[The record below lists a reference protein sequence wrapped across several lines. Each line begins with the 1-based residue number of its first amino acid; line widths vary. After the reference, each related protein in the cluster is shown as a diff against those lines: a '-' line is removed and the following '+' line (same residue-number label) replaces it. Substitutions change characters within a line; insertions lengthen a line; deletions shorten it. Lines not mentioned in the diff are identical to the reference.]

1 MLEPSTIT
9 SIYDASFSDTHW
21 HRALDVCGKTISAE
35 AVILYEFSELRQ
47 VSYALQATSTSIQSA
62 AETLQ
67 RYNRIAAE
75 GRGSNFDNEGLA
87 AAHGANAFEV
97 LYDSDIWK
105 IDANYRNRPEV
116 KMVLEELGWFRRATV
131 NLSDDPS
138 VYRGAIFFFGAE
150 YDRRM
155 PVHTK
160 SFACQIGP
168 HLAKS
173 IELNR
178 LTSGL
183 RRKYNAALSV
193 LDKIET
199 GVFVV
204 LKSGEVI
211 LKNRAAADLISA
223 DRGFRLKEDNYLT
236 CVTES
241 AQLKLASSINDI
253 SLTAEG
259 QNDEVSRILEIPGDR
274 AASTLLAI
282 VSPLRDANI
291 ELERGLTGALLTTI
305 DPLQPIKV
313 NTDALAHAYRLTRA
327 EKRLA
332 KFLVKGLT
340 NKEIALNLDVSP
352 ETVKTQLSSIYL
364 KCNCKNRLSFVW
376 RIFQF
381 SPPII

>member
-9 SIYDASFSDTHW
+9 SIYDASFSDAHW

-105 IDANYRNRPEV
+105 IDVNYRNRPEV

-138 VYRGAIFFFGAE
+138 VYRGAIFFFGRK
-150 YDRRM
+150 YDRSM

-160 SFACQIGP
+160 PLACQIGP

-183 RRKYNAALSV
+183 RRKYNAVLSV

-211 LKNRAAADLISA
+211 LKNRAASDLISV
-223 DRGFRLKEDNYLT
+223 DRGLRLKEDNYLT
-236 CVTES
+236 CATES
-241 AQLKLASSINDI
+241 AQLKLSSSINDV

-259 QNDEVSRILEIPGDR
+259 QNDEVSRICEIPSDR
-274 AASTLLAI
+274 ATPPLLAI
-282 VSPLRDANI
+282 VSPLRDSNI

-332 KFLVKGLT
+332 KLLVKGLT
-340 NKEIALNLDVSP
+340 NKEIAINLDVSP
-352 ETVKTQLSSIYL
+352 ETVKTQLSSIYF

>member
-9 SIYDASFSDTHW
+9 SIYDASFSDAHW
-21 HRALDVCGKTISAE
+21 HRALDVCGKTISSE

-47 VSYALQATSTSIQSA
+47 VSYALQATSTSIQLA

-75 GRGSNFDNEGLA
+75 GRGSNFDYEGLA

-211 LKNRAAADLISA
+211 LKNRVAADLISA
-223 DRGFRLKEDNYLT
+223 DRGLRLKEDNYLT

-259 QNDEVSRILEIPGDR
+259 QNDEISRILEIPGDR
-274 AASTLLAI
+274 TDSTLLAI

-332 KFLVKGLT
+332 KLLIKGLT

-352 ETVKTQLSSIYL
+352 ETVKTHLSSIYQ

-376 RIFQF
+376 KIFQF

>member
-1 MLEPSTIT
+1 MLESSTIT
-9 SIYDASFSDTHW
+9 SIYDASFSDEHW
-21 HRALDVCGKTISAE
+21 RRALDICGMTISAE

-62 AETLQ
+62 AETLK
-67 RYNRIAAE
+67 RYNRISAE

-87 AAHGANAFEV
+87 AAHKAKTFEV

-105 IDANYRNRPEV
+105 IDASYRDRPEV
-116 KMVLEELGWFRRATV
+116 KLVLEELGWFRRATV

-138 VYRGAIFFFGAE
+138 VYRGSIFFFGTK
-150 YDRRM
+150 YGRRM
-155 PVHTK
+155 PEHTK
-160 SFACQIGP
+160 TIAHQMGP

-173 IELNR
+173 VELNR

-199 GVFVV
+199 GILIV

-211 LKNRAAADLISA
+211 MKNRAASDLISA
-223 DRGFRLKEDNYLT
+223 DRGLRVKKDNYLT
-236 CVTES
+236 CLTEG
-241 AQLKLASSINDI
+241 AQAELLSYINDI

-259 QNDEVSRILEIPGDR
+259 KNDEASRICEIPSDR
-274 AASTLLAI
+274 ANSTLLAV
-282 VSPLRDANI
+282 VSPLRDGNI
-291 ELERGLTGALLTTI
+291 ELERGLTGALLTII

-313 NTDALAHAYRLTRA
+313 NTDALAHAYRLTSA

-332 KFLVKGLT
+332 KLLVKGFT

-352 ETVKTQLSSIYL
+352 ETVKTQLSSIYR

-376 RIFQF
+376 MVFQF